1 MDPIMSIFERF
12 NFSKTEA
19 LVYMDLLA
27 NGHLTGYQIAK
38 NIGLSRS
45 SVYNALNTLYRRGV
59 VFLLPGE
66 NNLFRA
72 LEPNV
77 LVPRLKREYE
87 EAAKALEAG
96 LSHLEMP
103 KQDGRYL
110 NIEGREN
117 ILTKASEL
125 IQSAKQDL
133 FINTD
138 FDPKLVGDLLVEA
151 SFKGVRC
158 ILFTFNEIAIPLPGI
173 ELYSHGIQLNGA
185 YPSTR
190 LMLTADMNQTLIAS
204 MEHESKYIGTFT
216 ENRLLARIVAEHIH
230 HDIYLLKLK
239 ERYGE
244 RVVDE
249 TILLKSRFE
258 KDC

>member
-45 SVYNALNTLYRRGV
+45 SVYNALNALYKRGV

-77 LVPRLKREYE
+77 LVPRLKREYD

-96 LSHLEMP
+96 LSHLEIP

-117 ILTKASEL
+117 ILTKAAEL
-125 IQSAKQDL
+125 IQSAKQDI
-133 FINTD
+133 FMNTD
-138 FDPKLVGDLLVEA
+138 FDPDLLGPMLEMAVH
-151 SFKGVRC
+151 SGVRC
-158 ILFTFNEIAIPLPGI
+158 ILFTFNAITMPLTGV
-173 ELYSHGIQLNGA
+173 ELYSHGYELKGL

-190 LMLTADMNQTLIAS
+190 LMLTVDMNQTLIAS
-204 MEHESKYIGTFT
+204 MEHENKYIGTFT

-239 ERYGE
+239 EKYGE

-249 TILLKSRFE
+249 SVLIKSRFE

>member
-1 MDPIMSIFERF
+1 MDPLMAIFERF

-45 SVYNALNTLYRRGV
+45 SVYNALNALYRRGV

-77 LVPRLKREYE
+77 LVPRLKREYD

-110 NIEGREN
+110 NLEGKDN

-125 IQSAKQDL
+125 IQSAEQDV

-138 FDPKLVGDLLVEA
+138 FDPILLATALMEA
-151 SFKGVRC
+151 VARGVRC
-158 ILFTFNEIAIPLPGI
+158 ILFTFNEVHAPMKGV
-173 ELYSHGIQLNGA
+173 ELYSHGKVLDNL

-190 LMLTADMNQTLIAS
+190 LMLTVDMNQTLIAS
-204 MEHESKYIGTFT
+204 MEQENKYIGTFT
-216 ENRLLARIVAEHIH
+216 QNRLLARIVAEHIH

-239 ERYGE
+239 EKLGE
-244 RVVDE
+244 HVVDE
-249 TILLKSRFE
+249 SILLKSQFE
-258 KDC
+258 LGC

>member
-1 MDPIMSIFERF
+1 MDPIMAIFERF

-87 EAAKALEAG
+87 EAAKALEEG

-103 KQDGRYL
+103 KQDGRFL
-110 NIEGREN
+110 NLEGKEN
-117 ILTKASEL
+117 ILTKAREL
-125 IQSAKQDL
+125 IRDANQDI

-138 FDPKLVGDLLVEA
+138 FDPRLLAEVLISA
-151 SFKGVRC
+151 GKRQVRC
-158 ILFTFNEIAIPLPGI
+158 ILFTFNEIQGQMEGV
-173 ELYSHGIQLNGA
+173 ELYTHGHNLQGD

-190 LMLTADMNQTLIAS
+190 LMLTVDMSKTLIAS
-204 MEHESKYIGTFT
+204 MEQENRYIGTFT
-216 ENRLLARIVAEHIH
+216 ENRLLSRIVSEHIH

-239 ERYGE
+239 ERHKE
-244 RVVDE
+244 QVVDQD
-249 TILLKSRFE
+249 ILLKSRFE